1 MNLNNLSLQ
10 PTKEKDLLSNSSV
23 EIYVG
28 HLDAKLN
35 LLIGHNLISQHI
47 NWTFLSINLSYIFF
61 FFKYN
66 IKILLYSNL
75 SIYVC
80 KVSSW
85 NFERWPLLPTFSYI
99 NHYSKNLYCRFIRI
113 SHQCVIFINDS
124 LILEKLFHNLKLQDI
139 NIYWDLASMCYYT
152 NIS

>member
-47 NWTFLSINLSYIFF
+47 NWTFLSINLS
-61 FFKYN
+61 
-66 IKILLYSNL
+66 
-75 SIYVC
+75 
-80 KVSSW
+80 
-85 NFERWPLLPTFSYI
+85 
-99 NHYSKNLYCRFIRI
+99 
-113 SHQCVIFINDS
+113 
-124 LILEKLFHNLKLQDI
+124 
-139 NIYWDLASMCYYT
+139 
-152 NIS
+152 